1 MMTERANAGRQ
12 FGTGFCLGSF
22 VGENQWERAV
32 VSGAS
37 DTVVQVVQPD
47 IPVTAATC
55 LLSRNAWGGK
65 RDRNFE

>member
-1 MMTERANAGRQ
+1 MMTEDAKPGRH

-37 DTVVQVVQPD
+37 DHVVLVVHRD
-47 IPVTAATC
+47 LPVAAAAF

-65 RDRNFE
+65 T